1 MLELS
6 FFRVGLHYRGSVYG
20 QTALECPN
28 QLIISHQKIIMAEKK
43 IGRISWA
50 KKNGLFMWRKNFMA
64 LGWDEIFDNFVS
76 DKSRK

>member
-1 MLELS
+1 MLEIS

-43 IGRISWA
+43 NRSHFVG
-50 KKNGLFMWRKNFMA
+50 KKKRAFYMTKNFH
-64 LGWDEIFDNFVS
+64 GFGSN
-76 DKSRK
+76 